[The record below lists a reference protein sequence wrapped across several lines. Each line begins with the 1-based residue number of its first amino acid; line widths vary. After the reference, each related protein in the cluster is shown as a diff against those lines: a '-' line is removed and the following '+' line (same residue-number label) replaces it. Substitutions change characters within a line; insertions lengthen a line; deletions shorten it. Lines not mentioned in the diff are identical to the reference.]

1 MLSNGSMSARAPGG
15 HYMDPSIAS
24 QAYRDCLLDL
34 SDDMSELDMLSLR
47 RDQQLEHAKEFDSIL
62 PEPHGSRLKARSAT

>member
-1 MLSNGSMSARAPGG
+1 MGARASGG
-15 HYMDPSIAS
+15 QYMDPSIAL

-47 RDQQLEHAKEFDSIL
+47 RDQQLEHAKEYDSIL
-62 PEPHGSRLKARSAT
+62 AEPLGSRLKARSAT